1 MQLFSKSFYLPVS
14 NKQLALWK
22 QVLPHAIFILLMFQS
37 IIALSFSKFFI
48 FFHVSKIFTSFQAML
63 S

>member
-22 QVLPHAIFILLMFQS
+22 QILPHTIFILLMFQS
-37 IIALSFSKFFI
+37 NCIVF
-48 FFHVSKIFTSFQAML
+48 
-63 S
+63 